1 MDGMLNRNHRGMT
14 AQGVALTAVMVA
26 AIGGLLLAGCVS
38 TEKYEAEKARALN
51 FQRLLAQ
58 EEKRTGELNAQVQE
72 TKRQVSAIESQNRDL
87 NTELQALRDRLNR
100 AQEELTRMRETK
112 KEDAGLMESKDLT
125 LSEPSL
131 AEFGLTDLGLGE
143 KEFKDLEMT
152 DSQVHIVEKGET
164 LYRISRQY
172 GVTVDDLKRWNNLKG
187 NTISVGQRLA
197 IKGP

>member
-1 MDGMLNRNHRGMT
+1 MDGMLNRNHRGVT
-14 AQGVALTAVMVA
+14 AQCVPLTAVMVA

-100 AQEELTRMRETK
+100 AQEELTRVRETK